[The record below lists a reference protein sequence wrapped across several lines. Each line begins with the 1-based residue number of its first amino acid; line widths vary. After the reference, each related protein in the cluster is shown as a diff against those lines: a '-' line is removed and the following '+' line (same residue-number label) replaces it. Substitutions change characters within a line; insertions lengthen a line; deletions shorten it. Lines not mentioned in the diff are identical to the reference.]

1 MANLTT
7 PQIHAVGEWCAAR
20 EMLSHRID
28 AADVKAACAS
38 LGIPL
43 VGALS
48 QYEIEAISDVCE
60 DAAA

>member
-7 PQIHAVGEWCAAR
+7 PQIHAVGEWCAER
-20 EMLSHRID
+20 GMLPHRID
-28 AADVKAACAS
+28 ATDVQAACTG
-38 LGIPL
+38 LGIAL